1 MTDMILFLRGFELAV
16 SIGIYEQERAAPQP
30 LRIDVALAITRPADD
45 DAIDATLDYD
55 FLRTEITALAAARH
69 YDLQETL
76 CAAILALCRAQAGVT
91 GALARTAKTSIYPD
105 AESVGCQQMWLAD
118 GVRPLVGP
126 QLCAVI

>member
-30 LRIDVALAITRPADD
+30 LRIDVALAITRPATD

-55 FLRTEITALAAARH
+55 FLRTEIAALAAARH

-76 CAAILALCRAQAGVT
+76 CADILALCRAQAGVT

-105 AESVGCQQMWLAD
+105 AEAVGCQMIWLAD
-118 GVRPLVGP
+118 TSQTHISA
-126 QLCAVI
+126 QLSCAI